1 VSSQP
6 AHRDGTSLG
15 PATLVAV
22 ALGGSAGA
30 LLRWLLELGLPA
42 GSGWPWATLL
52 ANVLGSAALG
62 WLVARDELH
71 PVRGWL
77 RAGAGTGLLG
87 GFTTFSTYA
96 VQVAVL
102 GRGEPGLAAGYLVV
116 TPLLCVTAAALAGT
130 ATLRRSGLR

>member
-1 VSSQP
+1 MSSHP
-6 AHRDGTSLG
+6 GRRG
-15 PATLVAV
+15 PTALSAATLGAV
-22 ALGGSAGA
+22 AAGGSVGA

-42 GSGWPWATLL
+42 GSGWPWATVV

-62 WLVARDELH
+62 WLLARDEMSPL
-71 PVRGWL
+71 RGWV

-102 GRGEPGLAAGYLVV
+102 GRDEPALALGYLVA
-116 TPLLCVTAAALAGT
+116 TPLLCVCAAALAGT
-130 ATLRRSGLR
+130 ATMRMRGHR